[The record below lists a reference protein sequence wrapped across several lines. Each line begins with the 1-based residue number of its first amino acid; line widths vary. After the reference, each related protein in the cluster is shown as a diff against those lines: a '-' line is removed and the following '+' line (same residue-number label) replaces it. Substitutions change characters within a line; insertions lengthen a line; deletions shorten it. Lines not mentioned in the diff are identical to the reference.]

1 MAQIR
6 LNENQKKAVEH
17 KEGPLLIIAGAGTG
31 KTAVITQRV
40 IHIMKS
46 KWAKPS
52 EILALTFTEKAA
64 QEMVERI
71 DIAMEYGYEEPW
83 ISTFHAFC
91 DRTLREDGH
100 YIGLDTNFSLMT
112 QAQAYILM
120 RKHLFDFPLDIF
132 RPQGDPTQ
140 FITDLIKH
148 FSRLQDEDCAPGEYI
163 KFVNQLPKTTEKE
176 RGRYAELKELAQT
189 YEMYNKIKIE
199 ESKLDFGD
207 LIILTLKLF
216 RERPSVLRKYQDKFR
231 YILVDEF
238 QDTNYTQNVLVN
250 TLVLGKDYKNERK
263 LPRNLTVVGDDDQA
277 IYKFRGAAIS
287 NILQFKEKYPDAKE
301 IVLTQNYRSRQE
313 ILDSAYRLIKH
324 NDPHRLEI
332 TEKIDK
338 KLVASNVFE
347 NSDEDAVNF
356 VVAGNENA
364 EAEWVAE
371 EILNLTGNKDI
382 EVESEGSASFNES
395 GQSSLS
401 GKDFKKERNSRYHFS
416 DFAIL
421 TRSNAQ
427 SDIFVQ
433 TLRYYGI
440 PYKLGG
446 QRALY
451 TREEIQNLISFLRIL
466 ADYTDGIAMYDL
478 LSMEIWGVSPRE
490 FVELNRLA
498 REKKI
503 SLFEELENLWEI
515 KLGEQD
521 WQIDE
526 LEVEESNL
534 IKKILSPVSVSS
546 ISDFLLLIDKGLK
559 MVKEG
564 KSIGEILYNFVTESG
579 YIQYLVENESN
590 ENQFKIS
597 NIAKFFDL
605 IKTFE
610 KNNPQTNIYEY
621 LDYLEYSIKVGDSPA
636 VDQSDFD
643 DFDGVN
649 ILTVHSAKGLE
660 FPVVFICN
668 LVSDRF
674 PTRNMSDRIALPEEL
689 IKESISEE
697 LDSKEEQIAEERR
710 LFYVGATRAK
720 EKLYLTAS
728 HFYGDAKRKKKPSI
742 FLYEILDEDV
752 NESFSNPVVGGI
764 EESAEERMA
773 HFKEGDDILEGDM
786 QDIDTTKRVSYSQLN
801 TYEDCPKKYK
811 YSYVLKVPSR
821 PHASLSFGST
831 IHNTLKDFYTL
842 FKDSKEGL
850 EGIVEKPDEKKLL
863 ELYESHWMSH
873 GYDSKAH
880 EEKRKAS
887 GIAILKSYYKNLFNE
902 DQRPYRLEEPFSVHV
917 GESVFV
923 GKIDRIDVVD
933 DSKEMLEVEIIDYK
947 TGKVKNEANVKKD
960 LQLPLY
966 ALFAEQKLGLKVVSA
981 KYVFVE
987 HSEVVEVN
995 VSEERKEEAGEKV
1008 VEIIEE
1014 IKKKNFIA
1022 TPGYLC
1028 RYCDYNTVCED
1039 AMV

>member
-6 LNENQKKAVEH
+6 LNKKQKEAVEH

-31 KTAVITQRV
+31 KTSVITQRV
-40 IHIMKS
+40 IHIMRS

-71 DIAMEYGYEEPW
+71 DIEMEYGYEEPW

-91 DRTLREDGH
+91 DRVLRENGH

-112 QAQAYILM
+112 QAQAYIFM
-120 RKHLFDFPLDIF
+120 RKHLFDFPLEIF
-132 RPQGDPTQ
+132 RPQGNPTQ
-140 FITDLIKH
+140 FINDLIKH
-148 FSRLQDEDCAPGEYI
+148 FSRLQDEDCSPECYLE
-163 KFVNQLPKTTEKE
+163 FVKEVPKKSEKE
-176 RGRYAELKELAQT
+176 KLRYEELKELAET
-189 YEMYNKIKIE
+189 YEMYSKFKIE

-216 RERPSVLRKYQDKFR
+216 RERPTVLRKYQDRFK

-250 TLVLGKDYKNERK
+250 TLVLGKGYKNERK

-287 NILQFKEKYPDAKE
+287 NILQFKERYLDAKE

-324 NDPHRLEI
+324 NNPHRLEV
-332 TEKIDK
+332 TESIDK
-338 KLVASNVFE
+338 KLVASTVFE
-347 NSDEDAVNF
+347 SEDEDVVNL
-356 VVAGNENA
+356 VVAGSDNA

-371 EILNLTGNKDI
+371 KILKLTGNKDI
-382 EVESEGSASFNES
+382 KVESDGSLSFNES
-395 GQSSLS
+395 GQSSLLEKDQES
-401 GKDFKKERNSRYHFS
+401 TGKCKYNFS

-446 QRALY
+446 RRALY
-451 TREEIQNLISFLRIL
+451 TREEIQNLISFLKIL

-478 LSMEIWGVSPRE
+478 LSMDIWGVSARE

-498 REKKI
+498 RDEKI
-503 SLFEELENLWEI
+503 SLFEELEKLWEV
-515 KLGEQD
+515 KLGEED
-521 WQIDE
+521 WSAEE
-526 LEVEESNL
+526 LNVEEKKL
-534 IKKILSPVSVSS
+534 IKKILSPVTVSS
-546 ISDFLLLIDKGLK
+546 ISDFLLIIDNGLK
-559 MVKEG
+559 MMKGG
-564 KSIGEILYNFVTESG
+564 KSIGEILYHFVTESG
-579 YIQYLVENESN
+579 YIQYLLDNESN
-590 ENQFKIS
+590 ENIFKVS

-605 IKTFE
+605 IKDFE

-636 VDQSDFD
+636 IDQSDFN

-674 PTRNMSDRIALPEEL
+674 PTRNMSDRIAMPDEL
-689 IKESISEE
+689 IKESISED

-720 EKLYLTAS
+720 ERLYLTAA
-728 HFYGDAKRKKKPSI
+728 HFYGDAKRRKKPSI

-752 NESFSNPVVGGI
+752 NESFSKPTVGGV
-764 EESAEERMA
+764 EESAQERIG
-773 HFKEGDDILEGDM
+773 HFNQEDDILEVDM

-811 YSYVLKVPSR
+811 YSYLLRVPSKA
-821 PHASLSFGST
+821 HASLSFGST
-831 IHNTLKDFYTL
+831 IHNTLHDFYTL

-863 ELYESHWMSH
+863 DLYETHWLSH

-880 EEKRKAS
+880 EMKRKKS
-887 GIAILKSYYKNLFNE
+887 GEEMLKEYYKNLYSE
-902 DQRPYRLEEPFSVHV
+902 DQRPYRLEESFSVHV

-923 GKIDRIDVVD
+923 GKIDRIDIVD
-933 DSKEMLEVEIIDYK
+933 DSKDRLEVEIIDYK
-947 TGKVKNEANVKKD
+947 TGKVKNKANIKKD

-987 HSEVVEVN
+987 HSEVVEVD
-995 VSEERKEEAGEKV
+995 VSEERKEKAREKV
-1008 VEIIEE
+1008 IDIIEE
-1014 IKKKNFIA
+1014 IKKKNFSA